1 MLPFC
6 DIVIG
11 EVFSENVIMQET
23 LTGHFTNS
31 IALSSSAYNN
41 QHAYYQYSC
50 QHEDYCAD
58 KETARRIHLG
68 SGCTCQIII
77 GYWQQRPDCAAGCHL
92 ADSLHMGWHSSLS
105 V

>member
-1 MLPFC
+1 LLPFC

-77 GYWQQRPDCAAGCHL
+77 GYWQRNGRIVRRVAIWQIPCIWVGIAR
-92 ADSLHMGWHSSLS
+92 
-105 V
+105 